1 MVVRRYR
8 DLTTW
13 QLTEE
18 FKGEVFRLVRES
30 QGASRDL
37 RFRGDLL
44 SSARGPS
51 KNVAE
56 GFLRKSPGEFAQFL
70 GYAIASIGE
79 AEEHLRDGIELG
91 YFGAA
96 DCTQAFRWAKRS
108 TVALINLKKSQQ
120 RRAEEERL
128 NRSRP
133 KRAREGGTAEGKP

>member
-13 QLTEE
+13 QLTEG
-18 FKGEVFRLVRES
+18 FKGEVFRLVRGS
-30 QGASRDL
+30 QDAWQDL

-56 GFLRKSPGEFAQFL
+56 GFLRKNPGEFAQFL
-70 GYAIASIGE
+70 GYAIASVGE

-96 DCTQAFRWAKRS
+96 ECTKAFQWAKRS
-108 TVALINLKKSQQ
+108 TVALINFKKTQVK
-120 RRAEEERL
+120 RAQEARL
-128 NRSRP
+128 NRSRGRHLP
-133 KRAREGGTAEGKP
+133 RGTSE